1 MYQNVVVKNG
11 VLWIDGVHMHRFHN
25 ASPQQNASLMV
36 DQANVK
42 RGDEVL
48 DICTGLG
55 YTALAAA
62 KRGAIVTTI
71 EQSPTVLELITKHN
85 PEILKYKNLKII
97 QDDAFQAVAQLP
109 DASFN
114 AIIHDPPRFSMA
126 GELYSQA
133 FYNELFRLLVA
144 RGKLF
149 HYTGKPGLKSG
160 KNMIGGIKKRLMSAG
175 FQKITWVESCQ
186 GYKAVK
192 L

>member
-1 MYQNVVVKNG
+1 MYQNIVVKDG

-25 ASPQQNASLMV
+25 ASPQQNASLMI

-42 RGDEVL
+42 RGDAVL
-48 DICTGLG
+48 DLCTGLG
-55 YTALAAA
+55 YTALTAA

-71 EQSPTVLELITKHN
+71 EGSPAVLELLAKHN
-85 PEILKYKNLKII
+85 SVLLEHANVKII
-97 QDDAFQAVAQLP
+97 QDDAFHAVAQLP

-133 FYNELFRLLVA
+133 FYDELFRLLAA
-144 RGKLF
+144 RGRLF

-160 KNMIGGIKKRLMSAG
+160 KNIVSGIKKRLMNAG

-192 L
+192 P

>member
-25 ASPQQNASLMV
+25 ATPQQNALIMV
-36 DQANVK
+36 DQVDVK
-42 RGDEVL
+42 RGDVVL

-62 KRGAIVTTI
+62 KRGATVTTI
-71 EQSPTVLELITKHN
+71 EESPAVLALLAEHN
-85 PEILKYKNLKII
+85 QVLSKYKNVKII
-97 QDDAFQAVAQLP
+97 QDNAFQAVTHLP

-126 GELYSQA
+126 GELYSQV
-133 FYNELFRLLVA
+133 FYNELFRLLKIHG
-144 RGKLF
+144 RLF
-149 HYTGKPGLKSG
+149 HYTGKPGLNSG
-160 KNMIGGIKKRLMSAG
+160 KNIVGGIKKRLMNAG
-175 FQKITWVESCQ
+175 FQKVTWVENCQ
-186 GYKAVK
+186 GYKAIK